1 MVSFASKVTTTTTTT
16 AVAAVL
22 VLMASSV
29 QSSPFCPHGKGDCS
43 DVRFFLWTSRNP
55 DEPQQVTAANLS
67 RSHFHADDPTKM
79 VVHGYASGMDLAEL
93 VAIRTAYQEHGAY
106 NLLYPQYLPLVD
118 SPCYIDAVLNVNY
131 VGRCIADFIRGAD
144 LRRRLPAPD
153 AAPPTSA
160 TSPEVLDLHVIG
172 FSLGAQ
178 TAAFASKHLRPDLR
192 LDRISGLDPALPLF
206 YGDRDSKLSADDA
219 EFVDVLHTNAFIQ
232 GQASPCGHVDF
243 YMNGGMEQPGCSAG
257 GSFFQRL
264 FAEFKCDHHR
274 APTYFSE
281 SILSTVGFWG
291 WPCASVEDD
300 QMGRCPARGDGVLAG
315 AWADRRSRGVYALDT
330 TSAPPFARGRWWQ
343 PTAAPTAPAAV
354 LAA

>member
-144 LRRRLPAPD
+144 LRRRPPAPD

-192 LDRISGLDPALPLF
+192 LDRIS
-206 YGDRDSKLSADDA
+206 
-219 EFVDVLHTNAFIQ
+219 
-232 GQASPCGHVDF
+232 
-243 YMNGGMEQPGCSAG
+243 
-257 GSFFQRL
+257 
-264 FAEFKCDHHR
+264 AEFKCDHHR

-300 QMGRCPARGDGVLAG
+300 QMGRCPANGDGVLAG